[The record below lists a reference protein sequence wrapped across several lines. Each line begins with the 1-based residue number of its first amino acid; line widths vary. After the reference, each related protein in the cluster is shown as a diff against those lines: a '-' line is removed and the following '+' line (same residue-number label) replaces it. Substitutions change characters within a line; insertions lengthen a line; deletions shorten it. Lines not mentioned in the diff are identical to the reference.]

1 VIGSSAPIPGL
12 LRRLALGLAVLA
24 ALTLASPGSAAA
36 QVTAIVPAADDASAI
51 VVERHAIAVLRPD
64 PVDRSFEVLELIVLR
79 NDGDRA
85 WLPRSDG
92 PAGPMGL
99 LRFSL
104 PDGAADLRAGG
115 RLSGQDIFFADRGFA
130 TEMPVAPGRQEVT
143 FAYRIRYGAD
153 AYVLT
158 KTLPYPTGLLQVQL
172 PAELAGSAV
181 GLVEMVPGDVAAGEG
196 RGYRQLEARDVAPRA
211 TIALH
216 LRNLPGAP
224 PPVLAVPVRWSV
236 LALAVA
242 AALAPV
248 AYTIARGQPRR
259 AAAERRA

>member
-1 VIGSSAPIPGL
+1 MTGSSSSIRL
-12 LRRLALGLAVLA
+12 RLALGLVILT
-24 ALTLASPGSAAA
+24 TLALASTGSAAA
-36 QVTAIVPAADDASAI
+36 QATAIAPGAADDPPAI

-64 PVDRSFEVLELIVLR
+64 PVDRSYDVLELIVLR
-79 NDGDRA
+79 NDGDRT

-104 PDGAADLRAGG
+104 PDGAADLRTGG
-115 RLSGQDIFFADRGFA
+115 RLGGQDIFFVDRGFA

-158 KTLPYPTGLLQVQL
+158 KTFPYPTGLLQVQL
-172 PAELAGSAV
+172 PAEIAGSAV
-181 GLVEMVPGDVAAGEG
+181 GLAEAAPGEVAAGEG
-196 RGYRQLEARDVAPRA
+196 RAYRQLEARDVAPRA

-224 PPVLAVPVRWSV
+224 PPILAEPVRWSA
-236 LALAVA
+236 LALVIA
-242 AALAPV
+242 AAIAPA
-248 AYTIARGQPRR
+248 AYAIARGQPRG
-259 AAAERRA
+259 AAERRA